1 MQTGGAET
9 LVVNLMPR
17 FKALGHEVGVVVFNG
32 ERTALMERL
41 EQECPECKIY
51 RLGASYYNPWYIVK
65 LMRIMRK
72 YDIVHTHNSSPQ
84 LFAAL
89 ANIIT
94 RKKLITTEHNTNN
107 RKRGHWLLS
116 HIDRWMYTRYNQI
129 ICISDQ
135 AEENLRLYLN
145 DNVNENESLRYKN
158 GTQISQIT
166 QMGNVTQK
174 PLKSQKQN
182 GRRSKFSIFRSAQ
195 RDACSEGLKNFQFS
209 IKRSFNIITIYNGVE
224 VDVIHQAQPL
234 EELKS
239 EKFVAV
245 MVAGFRPQKDQDTLV
260 KAMALLPKE
269 QYEVWL
275 VGDGVRRDNLE
286 FIIHNSQ
293 LDDNVRLLGL
303 RTDVP
308 RILKTADVV
317 VMSTHYEGLSLSNIE
332 GMAAGKPFVASDVEG
347 IHEVT
352 DGYGVL
358 FPHEDAE
365 ALAAII
371 QRLHDDAD
379 YSQEVAAKCYE
390 RAKQFDITEMV
401 ARYNSVY
408 LSC

>member
-1 MQTGGAET
+1 MITSLQTGGAET

-32 ERTALMERL
+32 EHTALMEQL
-41 EQECPECKIY
+41 ERECPECKIY
-51 RLGASYYNPWYIVK
+51 RLGTSYYNPWYIVR
-65 LMRIMRK
+65 LIRIMRK
-72 YDIVHTHNSSPQ
+72 YDVVHTHNSSPQ
-84 LFAAL
+84 LFAAI
-89 ANIIT
+89 ANIVC

-107 RKRGHWLLS
+107 RKRNHWLLAK
-116 HIDRWMYTRYNQI
+116 IDRWMYTRYDQT

-135 AEENLRLYLN
+135 AEENLRGYLG
-145 DNVNENESLRYKN
+145 DKCSVLSVECSDGKK
-158 GTQISQIT
+158 TQNSKPKT
-166 QMGNVTQK
+166 QN
-174 PLKSQKQN
+174 
-182 GRRSKFSIFRSAQ
+182 SK
-195 RDACSEGLKNFQFS
+195 LS
-209 IKRSFNIITIYNGVE
+209 IKRCGNICTIYNGV
-224 VDVIHQAQPL
+224 DVEAIHLAQPIK
-234 EELKS
+234 EMKTD
-239 EKFVAV
+239 KFVVV

-269 QYEVWL
+269 QYELWL
-275 VGDGVRRDNLE
+275 VGDGVRRQSVESLVL
-286 FIIHNSQ
+286 SLGVQ
-293 LDDNVRLLGL
+293 DNVKFLGL

-308 RILKTADVV
+308 NILKTADVV

-352 DGYGVL
+352 EGYGVL

-379 YSQEVAAKCYE
+379 YYQQVAAKCYE

-401 ARYNSVY
+401 SRYSDVY
-408 LSC
+408 RETIR